1 MFANPSYYDT
11 YRILGDYYM
20 HYRNKAKAEEMY
32 AMALKKEIATEGERK
47 AIQKK
52 LKQLKN

>member
-1 MFANPSYYDT
+1 
-11 YRILGDYYM
+11 M

-32 AMALKKEIATEGERK
+32 IMALKKDIATEGERK